1 MTDVTPGKGIRRI
14 TPALLLIAIGVV
26 LAIILLF
33 SSFFVVDQKEEAVVL
48 NFGKF
53 SRMVGPGLHFKVP
66 FGVEKNYN
74 VPTQR
79 ILKEEFGFRTT
90 MPGIVSTYSTADYSS
105 ESIMLTGD
113 LNIIDVEWIIQY
125 QITDARAWLFNVAD
139 QHKTIRDISQSVINM
154 LVGDRTIFDV
164 IGAERANIE
173 LQGQEMMNQLYKSY
187 GLGIHVTTVKLQN
200 IVPPKG
206 SVQDAFED
214 VNKAIQDRS
223 RMINEGKEA
232 YNQAIPRASGQAEQ
246 TIQEAQGYAI
256 QRVNE
261 AKGDVARFNAVLGEY
276 RKAPDVVRTRLYYE
290 MYDRVFANADGT
302 DLIDKNLKNFLPLKS
317 MGGGAPTAAAP
328 SPSPEQAATP
338 APAATAPA
346 TSQSTTNQPANNQ
359 STTDQGGSQ

>member
-1 MTDVTPGKGIRRI
+1 MTDVTPGKGARKV
-14 TPALLLIAIGVV
+14 TPAALLVAIAVV
-26 LAIILLF
+26 LALILLF

-48 NFGKF
+48 KFGKY
-53 SRMVGPGLHFKVP
+53 SRMVGPGLHLKEP

-79 ILKEEFGFRTT
+79 VLKEEFGFRTER
-90 MPGIVSTYSTADYSS
+90 PGIVSVYSTQDFSS

-113 LNIIDVEWIIQY
+113 LNIVNVEWIIQY
-125 QITDARAWLFNVAD
+125 QITDARAWLFNVQD

-164 IGAERANIE
+164 IGSERANIE
-173 LQGQEMMNQLYKSY
+173 LQGQEMMNELYKSY
-187 GLGIHVTTVKLQN
+187 GLGIRVTTVKLQN

-232 YNQAIPRASGQAEQ
+232 YNQAIPKARGQAEQ
-246 TIQEAQGYAI
+246 TVQEAEGYAI

-276 RKAPDVVRTRLYYE
+276 RKDPDIVRTRLYYE

-317 MGGGAPTAAAP
+317 MGGGQAAASSPPSPAQEVPPPAAAP
-328 SPSPEQAATP
+328 APQQP
-338 APAATAPA
+338 AAPA
-346 TSQSTTNQPANNQ
+346 TPSADQSGNQ
-359 STTDQGGSQ
+359 QGGSQ